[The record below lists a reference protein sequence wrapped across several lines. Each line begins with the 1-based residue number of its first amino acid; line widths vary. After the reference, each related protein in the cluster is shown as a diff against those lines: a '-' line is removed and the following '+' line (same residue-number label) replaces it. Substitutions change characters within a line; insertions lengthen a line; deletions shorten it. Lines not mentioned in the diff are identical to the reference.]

1 MTRMYQTIV
10 LFWKSSWKIMSLML
24 PVKTIVVSL
33 QLFETIRTD
42 TDLHFFLKSY
52 SALNFFSNDVLHD
65 IVWSEKVFDEQ
76 RGHFDIWYAIFKIT
90 ISKIFP
96 FNFSRFPVISFSV
109 WNVLLSSLRS
119 SLNYQLFPWKEK
131 LFLNKCFQQYSTAK
145 SSFERN
151 KLISFF
157 FFRTHFPKNRK
168 QHLTLFLLGE
178 VNTSA
183 EPERN
188 KFHRDKIKA

>member
-10 LFWKSSWKIMSLML
+10 LFWKSSWKIMPLIL

-33 QLFETIRTD
+33 QLFETIRID
-42 TDLHFFLKSY
+42 TDLQFFLNSC
-52 SALNFFSNDVLHD
+52 SALNFFCNDVLHD
-65 IVWSEKVFDEQ
+65 IVWSEKVFEEQ
-76 RGHFDIWYAIFKIT
+76 KGHFDIRYAIFKIT
-90 ISKIFP
+90 ISKIFS

-109 WNVLLSSLRS
+109 WNVLLSSLRLA
-119 SLNYQLFPWKEK
+119 LNYQLFPWKEK
-131 LFLNKCFQQYSTAK
+131 LFLNNYFQQYSTAK

-151 KLISFF
+151 KLIF
-157 FFRTHFPKNRK
+157 FFRTHFAKNRK

-188 KFHRDKIKA
+188 KLHRDKTKA